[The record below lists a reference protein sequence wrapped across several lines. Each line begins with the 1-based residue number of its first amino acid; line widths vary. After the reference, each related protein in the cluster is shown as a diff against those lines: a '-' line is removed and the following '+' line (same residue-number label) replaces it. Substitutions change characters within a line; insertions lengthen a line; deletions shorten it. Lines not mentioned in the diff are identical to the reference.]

1 MHSER
6 RYRWMEK
13 QKNLNRGIKNFFVFW
28 FFSAG
33 LSLFLGSVVF
43 VSCAPSIKFQQL
55 KPAKFDIGKEPSF
68 VLGQVK
74 ISPQLDLVKP
84 EGGGILGEIVGMT
97 AEMVQAYFGSE
108 DLRRKL
114 EATMQSEIANNKFG
128 SYKFQGAKYRIDFS
142 GSFYVQDRSERKEEE
157 IREGNAVRKEVYYEV
172 VRSYEMELIYNL
184 VRQDDGVVIGS
195 SSHRKKEAE
204 IQRGSSPMDAAKKF
218 ENWTKVGEKMI
229 VSLVQNVMREIL
241 PYYETVKRKLR
252 KGDSKELKEAVKLA
266 EKGDLES
273 AAQIWKKVLDN
284 PEKYSREDR
293 LAALYNLGVYYEVKD
308 DTSSAL
314 QSYES
319 CVKEFDDKW
328 CKEGVKRTRDR
339 EQELKRLQQQT
350 L

>member
-1 MHSER
+1 
-6 RYRWMEK
+6 MEN
-13 QKNLNRGIKNFFVFW
+13 QKNLNIGIKNFFAFW
-28 FFSAG
+28 FFPAG
-33 LSLFLGSVVF
+33 LFFSLFLGSF
-43 VSCAPSIKFQQL
+43 IFISCAPSIKFQQL
-55 KPAKFDIGKEPSF
+55 KPAKFDIGKDPSF

-74 ISPQLDLVKP
+74 ISPKLDLVKP

-114 EATMQSEIANNKFG
+114 EATMQNEIANNKFG

-157 IREGNAVRKEVYYEV
+157 IREGNTVRKEVYYEV

-195 SSHRKKEAE
+195 SSHRKKEVE

>member
-1 MHSER
+1 
-6 RYRWMEK
+6 MEK
-13 QKNLNRGIKNFFVFW
+13 QKNLNRGIKNFFAFW

-33 LSLFLGSVVF
+33 LVFSLFLGSVVF

-157 IREGNAVRKEVYYEV
+157 IREGNTVRKEVYYEV

-328 CKEGVKRTRDR
+328 CKEGVKRARDR

>member
-1 MHSER
+1 
-6 RYRWMEK
+6 MEN
-13 QKNLNRGIKNFFVFW
+13 QKNLNICIKNFFAFW
-28 FFSAG
+28 FFPAG
-33 LSLFLGSVVF
+33 LFFLLFLGSFVF

-55 KPAKFDIGKEPSF
+55 KPAKFDIGKDPSF

-74 ISPQLDLVKP
+74 ISPKLDLVKP
-84 EGGGILGEIVGMT
+84 EGGGILGEILGMT

-142 GSFYVQDRSERKEEE
+142 GSFYVQDRSERKEKE
-157 IREGNAVRKEVYYEV
+157 IREGNTVRKEVYYEV

-195 SSHRKKEAE
+195 SSHRKKEVE

-252 KGDSKELKEAVKLA
+252 KGDSKEVKEAVKLA

>member
-1 MHSER
+1 MMR
-6 RYRWMEK
+6 
-13 QKNLNRGIKNFFVFW
+13 INFFGFVVKSNFGGLYASSFLLLAIGSSVF
-28 FFSAG
+28 F
-33 LSLFLGSVVF
+33 
-43 VSCAPSIKFQQL
+43 SCAPSIKFQQL

-157 IREGNAVRKEVYYEV
+157 IREGNTVRKEVYYEV

-218 ENWTKVGEKMI
+218 ENWTKVGDKMI

>member
-1 MHSER
+1 
-6 RYRWMEK
+6 
-13 QKNLNRGIKNFFVFW
+13 LVF
-28 FFSAG
+28 
-33 LSLFLGSVVF
+33 SLFLGSVVF

-74 ISPQLDLVKP
+74 ISSQLDLVKP

-114 EATMQSEIANNKFG
+114 EATIQSEIANNKFG

-142 GSFYVQDRSERKEEE
+142 GSFYVRDRSERKEEE
-157 IREGNAVRKEVYYEV
+157 IREGNTVRKEVYYEV

-184 VRQDDGVVIGS
+184 IRQDDGVVIGS

-266 EKGDLES
+266 QKGDLES

-308 DTSSAL
+308 DTGSAL

-328 CKEGVKRTRDR
+328 CKEGLKRARDR

>member
-1 MHSER
+1 
-6 RYRWMEK
+6 MEK
-13 QKNLNRGIKNFFVFW
+13 QKNLNLGIKNFFAFW
-28 FFSAG
+28 FFSVG
-33 LSLFLGSVVF
+33 LSLFLGSFVF

-157 IREGNAVRKEVYYEV
+157 IREGNTVRKEVYYEV

-184 VRQDDGVVIGS
+184 IRQDDGVVIGS

>member
-1 MHSER
+1 
-6 RYRWMEK
+6 MEK
-13 QKNLNRGIKNFFVFW
+13 QKNLNFNIKNFFVFW

-33 LSLFLGSVVF
+33 SVFSLFLGSFVF

-114 EATMQSEIANNKFG
+114 EATMQNEIANNKFG

-308 DTSSAL
+308 DTGSAL

>member
-1 MHSER
+1 
-6 RYRWMEK
+6 MEK
-13 QKNLNRGIKNFFVFW
+13 QKNLNLGIKNFFAFW
-28 FFSAG
+28 FFSVG

-157 IREGNAVRKEVYYEV
+157 IREGNTVRKEVYYEV

-184 VRQDDGVVIGS
+184 IRQDDGVVIGS

-328 CKEGVKRTRDR
+328 CKEGVKRARDR

>member
-1 MHSER
+1 
-6 RYRWMEK
+6 MEK
-13 QKNLNRGIKNFFVFW
+13 QKNLNIGIKNFFMFW

-33 LSLFLGSVVF
+33 LSLFLGSFVF

-157 IREGNAVRKEVYYEV
+157 IREGNTVRKEVYYEV

-252 KGDSKELKEAVKLA
+252 KGDSKELKEAIKLA

>member
-13 QKNLNRGIKNFFVFW
+13 QKNLNLGIKNFFAFR
-28 FFSAG
+28 FFSVG

-308 DTSSAL
+308 DTGSAL

-328 CKEGVKRTRDR
+328 CKEGLKRARDR

>member
-1 MHSER
+1 
-6 RYRWMEK
+6 MEK

-157 IREGNAVRKEVYYEV
+157 IREGNTVRKEVYYEV

-184 VRQDDGVVIGS
+184 IRQDDGVVIGS

-314 QSYES
+314 QSYEI